1 MPALHRGAALA
12 AVVFGA
18 ALGCAT
24 SPIHDHIE
32 KAEAQIS
39 KARRARA
46 DHYASEN
53 YEQAV
58 SALDRARDAEGA
70 AMSERSVAETAR
82 KRAEADVDALA
93 AALVAR
99 RADIPEAEG
108 KVPAAE
114 FRLAQLRSRAEGMRR
129 KGLTSTEIDRAI
141 GADLIIAGC
150 DVQCSKAGVATIR
163 SDIALLELELEAA
176 KRRLDSASQQ
186 YDMAGQRLLLAK
198 DLAQTAAAEG
208 TSAEARSLAVQ
219 KEHYEAALGGVGAQS
234 GGLPPAPEPMAAGER

>member
-24 SPIHDHIE
+24 SPIREHID
-32 KAEAQIS
+32 KADGQIA
-39 KARRARA
+39 KARSARA
-46 DHYASEN
+46 DRYATEN

-70 AMSERSVAETAR
+70 AMDERSAAEVA
-82 KRAEADVDALA
+82 KKHAEADVDALS
-93 AALVAR
+93 AALTAR
-99 RADIPEAEG
+99 RADLPEAER

-114 FRLAQLRSRAEGMRR
+114 IRLAELRSRAEGMRR

-150 DVQCSKAGVATIR
+150 DVQCSKAGVATVR
-163 SDIALLELELEAA
+163 SDIALLTLELEAA

-219 KEHYEAALGGVGAQS
+219 KEHYEAALGGIGAS
-234 GGLPPAPEPMAAGER
+234 ADLPPPAPEPMAER